1 MLSIAMTETLQF
13 FKQKRMT
20 TDPYSIGSSA
30 YDFLVEPFLSR
41 IRRLTVIILLEK
53 FSKLPD
59 VRILEVACGTG
70 TLSRLLAREGFD
82 VLALDKSY
90 SMIRQAYNKTH
101 DYSIGR
107 VTAIHGDAST
117 MPFYSASFDA
127 VIIQFGLHEMKNKIR
142 IDSFREVI
150 RVAKKNAV
158 FVVVD
163 FVPTY
168 KLSYSKFILTIVEFI
183 AGMEHFRNGRRFI
196 KDGGLLSFL
205 ENLNLE
211 IVKTHKF
218 FQGNICLAVARK
230 R

>member
-1 MLSIAMTETLQF
+1 MS
-13 FKQKRMT
+13 K
-20 TDPYSIGSSA
+20 DSYSIGSNA
-30 YDFLVEPFLSR
+30 YDFLIEPFLAR
-41 IRRLTVIILLEK
+41 IKRLTVRILLK
-53 FSKLPD
+53 RFNKSHD

-70 TLSRLLAREGFD
+70 TLSHLLAKKGFN

-90 SMIRQAYNKTH
+90 SMIKYTQNKI
-101 DYSIGR
+101 DDSCIGR

-127 VIIQFGLHEMKNKIR
+127 VIIQFGLHEMKNRIR

-150 RVAKKNAV
+150 RVANKNAV

-183 AGMEHFRNGRRFI
+183 AGMEHFRNGRKFI

-211 IVKTHKF
+211 IIKTHRF
-218 FQGNICLAVARK
+218 FHGNICLAVARK

>member
-1 MLSIAMTETLQF
+1 MA
-13 FKQKRMT
+13 
-20 TDPYSIGSSA
+20 TDSYSIGSSV
-30 YDFLVEPFLSR
+30 YDFFIEPFLAR
-41 IRRLTVIILLEK
+41 IKLLTVRILLK
-53 FSKLPD
+53 RFNKSHD

-70 TLSRLLAREGFD
+70 TLSHLLAKKGFN

-90 SMIRQAYNKTH
+90 SMIKLAKNKI
-101 DYSIGR
+101 DDSCIGR
-107 VTAIHGDAST
+107 VAAIHGDASI
-117 MPFYSASFDA
+117 MPFYTASFDA
-127 VIIQFGLHEMKNKIR
+127 VVIQFGLHEMKNKIR
-142 IDSFREVI
+142 INSFREVI

-163 FVPTY
+163 FVPTN
-168 KLSYSKFILTIVEFI
+168 KLSFSKFILTIIEFI

-211 IVKTHKF
+211 IIQNHSF

>member
-1 MLSIAMTETLQF
+1 MARDS
-13 FKQKRMT
+13 
-20 TDPYSIGSSA
+20 YSIGSSA
-30 YDFLVEPFLSR
+30 YDFLIDPFLSR
-41 IRRLTVIILLEK
+41 IKLLTVSILLK
-53 FSKLPD
+53 RFNKSHD

-70 TLSRLLAREGFD
+70 TLSHLLAKKGFN

-90 SMIRQAYNKTH
+90 SMIRQAYNKIH
-101 DYSIGR
+101 DSNIGR

-127 VIIQFGLHEMKNKIR
+127 VIMQLGLHEMENNIR
-142 IDSFREVI
+142 MASGREII

-158 FVVVD
+158 FIIFD
-163 FVPTY
+163 FAPTN
-168 KLSYSKFILTIVEFI
+168 KLSFSKFILTIIEFI
-183 AGMEHFRNGRRFI
+183 AGIDHFRNGRKFI

-211 IVKTHKF
+211 IIKNHSF
-218 FQGNICLAVARK
+218 FHGNICLAVAQK

>member
-20 TDPYSIGSSA
+20 TDPYSIGSNA
-30 YDFLVEPFLSR
+30 YDFLIEPFLAR
-41 IRRLTVIILLEK
+41 IRRLTVKILLEK
-53 FSKLPD
+53 FSKLPG

-90 SMIRQAYNKTH
+90 SMIRQAYNKIH
-101 DYSIGR
+101 DSCIDR
-107 VTAIHGDAST
+107 VTAIHGDASR
-117 MPFYSASFDA
+117 MPFYSESFDA
-127 VIIQFGLHEMKNKIR
+127 VIMQLGLHEMENKSR
-142 IDSFREVI
+142 VDSGREII

-158 FVVVD
+158 FIIFD
-163 FVPTY
+163 FAPTN
-168 KLSYSKFILTIVEFI
+168 KLSFSKFILTIIEFI

-211 IVKTHKF
+211 IVKTHRF
-218 FQGNICLAVARK
+218 FHGNICLAVARK

>member
-1 MLSIAMTETLQF
+1 MA
-13 FKQKRMT
+13 
-20 TDPYSIGSSA
+20 TDSYSIGSSA
-30 YDFLVEPFLSR
+30 YDFFIDPFLAR
-41 IRRLTVIILLEK
+41 IKRLTVSILLK
-53 FSKLPD
+53 RFNKSHD

-70 TLSRLLAREGFD
+70 TLSHQLAKKGFN

-90 SMIRQAYNKTH
+90 SMIRQAYNKIH
-101 DYSIGR
+101 DSNIGR
-107 VTAIHGDAST
+107 VTAIHGDASN
-117 MPFYSASFDA
+117 MPFYPSSFDA

-205 ENLNLE
+205 ENLNLKIIE
-211 IVKTHKF
+211 NHSF

>member
-1 MLSIAMTETLQF
+1 MS
-13 FKQKRMT
+13 K
-20 TDPYSIGSSA
+20 DSYSIGSNA
-30 YDFLVEPFLSR
+30 YDFLIEPFLAR
-41 IRRLTVIILLEK
+41 IKLLTVRILLERFNK
-53 FSKLPD
+53 SHD

-70 TLSRLLAREGFD
+70 TLSHLLAKKGFD

-90 SMIRQAYNKTH
+90 SMIRQAYNKIH
-101 DYSIGR
+101 DSCIGR

-150 RVAKKNAV
+150 RVANKNAV

-183 AGMEHFRNGRRFI
+183 AGMEHFRNGRKFI

-211 IVKTHKF
+211 IIENHRF

>member
-1 MLSIAMTETLQF
+1 MRTLLNV
-13 FKQKRMT
+13 T
-20 TDPYSIGSSA
+20 N
-30 YDFLVEPFLSR
+30 
-41 IRRLTVIILLEK
+41 
-53 FSKLPD
+53 KLD
-59 VRILEVACGTG
+59 NSG
-70 TLSRLLAREGFD
+70 
-82 VLALDKSY
+82 
-90 SMIRQAYNKTH
+90 
-101 DYSIGR
+101 IGR
-107 VTAIHGDAST
+107 GTAIRGDASI

-168 KLSYSKFILTIVEFI
+168 KLSYSKFILTIIEFI
-183 AGMEHFRNGRRFI
+183 AGMEHFRNGREFI

-205 ENLNLE
+205 KNLHLE
-211 IVKTHKF
+211 VIETHRF
-218 FQGNICLAVARK
+218 FHGNICLAVARK

>member
-1 MLSIAMTETLQF
+1 MA
-13 FKQKRMT
+13 
-20 TDPYSIGSSA
+20 TDSYSIGSSA
-30 YDFLVEPFLSR
+30 YDFLIEPFLGR
-41 IRRLTVIILLEK
+41 IKRLTVKILLEK
-53 FSKLPD
+53 FTKLHD
-59 VRILEVACGTG
+59 VRVLEVACGTG

-90 SMIRQAYNKTH
+90 SMIRQAYNKIH
-101 DYSIGR
+101 DSCIGR
-107 VTAIHGDAST
+107 GTIIHGDAST

-127 VIIQFGLHEMKNKIR
+127 VIIQFGLHEMKKKIR

-163 FVPTY
+163 FVPTN
-168 KLSYSKFILTIVEFI
+168 KFSFSKFILSIIEFI
-183 AGMEHFRNGRRFI
+183 AGIDHFRNGRKFI

-211 IVKTHKF
+211 IIENHRF
-218 FQGNICLAVARK
+218 FHGNICLAVARK

>member
-1 MLSIAMTETLQF
+1 
-13 FKQKRMT
+13 MT
-20 TDPYSIGSSA
+20 TDSYNIGSSA
-30 YDFLVEPFLSR
+30 YDFLIEPFLGR
-41 IRRLTVIILLEK
+41 IRRLTVKILLEK

-90 SMIRQAYNKTH
+90 SMIKHAQNKI
-101 DYSIGR
+101 DDSCIGR
-107 VTAIHGDAST
+107 VTVIQGDAST

-168 KLSYSKFILTIVEFI
+168 KLSYSKFILTIIEFI

-205 ENLNLE
+205 ENLNLD
-211 IVKTHKF
+211 IVKTHRF
-218 FQGNICLAVARK
+218 FSGNICLAVARK